1 MSMLRQTLA
10 NWGWFGGHLSQPPAP
25 DFASFS
31 VVYLSSFKRVPMLA
45 HMLERISWDQYS
57 LGKN

>member
-10 NWGWFGGHLSQPPAP
+10 NWG
-25 DFASFS
+25 FASFS

-57 LGKN
+57 LGKK